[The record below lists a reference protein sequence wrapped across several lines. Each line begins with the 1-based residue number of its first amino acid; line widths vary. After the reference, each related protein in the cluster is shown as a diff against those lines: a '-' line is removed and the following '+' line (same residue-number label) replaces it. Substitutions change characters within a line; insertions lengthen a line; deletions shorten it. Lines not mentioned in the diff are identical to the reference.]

1 MTKRM
6 GALLLT
12 LLLTVS
18 LALTACSSKQEPK
31 EALKTAA
38 ANASKLTSYEM
49 SSNFTINELSYKP
62 ADESQQDPTMTQF
75 MSMLKD
81 AQFNVTGV
89 YQSEPMQT
97 EMTVSLELKGD
108 MGMTFTIPMVMTAE
122 KLYVKVPSIPF
133 FPIPETVVGKFLEL
147 DLKELAEQEGTEWN
161 PDAMDAAKT
170 QKLSNEVM
178 DAVLGEYDQDKFF
191 KNVDVKDAQLPE
203 GVDAKQV
210 VQFSVNNDN
219 VKEAVTVLVTKA
231 LPKVLDILSK
241 EEYRDMLQ
249 LDQADI
255 DQAKEDLNITE
266 ADQTEMSKDLDQLK
280 ETLTIN
286 KFNID
291 FALDKQDFPVYQK
304 IAADLLIKPVDTKDE
319 VKLAFTGSNTYTK
332 INEKAAFKINIP
344 TGENVITMQEF
355 EELMN
360 SSYGY

>member
-18 LALTACSSKQEPK
+18 MALTACSSKQEPK

-49 SSNFTINELSYKP
+49 SSNFTINELSYKA
-62 ADESQQDPTMTQF
+62 ADESQQDPTMSQF

-81 AQFNVTGV
+81 AQLNVTGV

-97 EMTVSLELKGD
+97 EMTVGIELKGD

-161 PDAMDAAKT
+161 PNAMDAAKT

-178 DAVLGEYDQDKFF
+178 DAVLSEYDQDKFF
-191 KNVDVKDAQLPE
+191 KNLDVKDAQLPE
-203 GVDAKQV
+203 GLDAKQV
-210 VQFSVNNDN
+210 IQFSVNNDN

-231 LPKVLDILSK
+231 LPKVLDIISK

-249 LDQADI
+249 MSQEDI
-255 DQAKEDLNITE
+255 NKAKEDLKITE
-266 ADQTEMSKDLDQLK
+266 ADQAEMAKDLDQLK
-280 ETLTIN
+280 DTLTIN
-286 KFNID
+286 QFHID
-291 FALDKQDFPVYQK
+291 FALDKKDFPVYQK
-304 IAADLLIKPVDTKDE
+304 LVADLLIKQPDTKDE

-332 INEKAAFKINIP
+332 INEKPAFKINIP
-344 TGENVITMQEF
+344 TGEDVITMEQF

-360 SSYGY
+360 ASYGY

>member
-1 MTKRM
+1 MKKRM

-12 LLLTVS
+12 MLLTVS
-18 LALTACSSKQEPK
+18 MALTACGTKQEPK

-38 ANASKLTSYEM
+38 SNASKLTSYEM
-49 SSNFTINELSYKP
+49 SSNFTINDLSYKP
-62 ADESQQDPTMTQF
+62 GAESQGDPTMTQF

-81 AQFNVTGV
+81 AQLNVTGV

-97 EMTVSLELKGD
+97 EMTLGIELKGD
-108 MGMTFTIPMVMTAE
+108 MGMTFNIPMVMTAE
-122 KLYVKVPSIPF
+122 KLYVKVPNVPF
-133 FPIPETVVGKFLEL
+133 FPIPETIVNKFVEI
-147 DLKELAEQEGTEWN
+147 DLKELAEQEGTEFN
-161 PDAMDAAKT
+161 PQAMDAAKT

-178 DAVLGEYDQDKFF
+178 DAVLGEYDQEKFF
-191 KNVDVKDAQLPE
+191 KNIAVKDAALPE
-203 GVDAKQV
+203 EVDAKQV
-210 VQFSVNNDN
+210 VQFSVTNDN

-231 LPKVLDILSK
+231 LPKVMDIVSK
-241 EEYRDMLQ
+241 EEYREMLQ
-249 LDQADI
+249 LSQEDI
-255 DQAKEDLNITE
+255 DRAKEDLNITE
-266 ADQTEMSKDLDQLK
+266 ADQAEMSKDLDKLK

-304 IAADLLIKPVDTKDE
+304 MDADLLIKQPDTKDE

-332 INEKAAFKINIP
+332 INEKPAFKINIP
-344 TGENVITMQEF
+344 TGDNVITMQEL

>member
-62 ADESQQDPTMTQF
+62 GDASQTDQSMTQF

-81 AQFNVTGV
+81 AQLNVTGV

-97 EMTVSLELKGD
+97 EMTVGIELKGD
-108 MGMTFTIPMVMTAE
+108 MGMTFNIPMVMTKE
-122 KLYVKVPSIPF
+122 KMYIKVPNIPF
-133 FPIPETVVGKFLEL
+133 FPIPENMVGKFIEF
-147 DLKELAEQEGTEWN
+147 DLKKLAEQEGTEFN
-161 PDAMDAAKT
+161 PDALDAAKT
-170 QKLSNEVM
+170 QKLSNEIM
-178 DAVLGEYDQDKFF
+178 DAVLGEYDESKFF
-191 KNVDVKDAQLPE
+191 KNLDTKDAKLPE

-231 LPKVLDILSK
+231 LPKVMDIVSK

-249 LDQADI
+249 LSQADI
-255 DQAKEDLNITE
+255 DKAKEDLKISE
-266 ADQTEMSKDLDQLK
+266 ADQAEMTKDLDKLK
-280 ETLTIN
+280 NVLTIN
-286 KFNID
+286 TFNID
-291 FALDKQDFPVYQK
+291 FALDKNDFPVYQK
-304 IAADLLIKPVDTKDE
+304 MVADMLIKPEDTKDE
-319 VKLAFTGSNTYTK
+319 MKLAFTGSNTYTK
-332 INEKAAFKINIP
+332 INEKPEFKINIP
-344 TGENVITMQEF
+344 TGDDVITMEEF
-355 EELMN
+355 EQLMN

>member
-161 PDAMDAAKT
+161 PDAMDTAKT

-178 DAVLGEYDQDKFF
+178 DAVLSEYDQDKFF

-210 VQFSVNNDN
+210 VQFSVTNDN
-219 VKEAVTVLVTKA
+219 VSEAVKVMITKA
-231 LPKVLDILSK
+231 LPKAIDIVAK

-249 LDQADI
+249 LNQTDI
-255 DQAKEDLNITE
+255 DQAKADLKSVAEDKE
-266 ADQTEMSKDLDQLK
+266 EMSRIDRIN
-280 ETLTIN
+280 EVLTIN

>member
-18 LALTACSSKQEPK
+18 MALTACSSKQEPK

-62 ADESQQDPTMTQF
+62 GDASQTDPTMTQF

-81 AQFNVTGV
+81 AQLNVTGV

-97 EMTVSLELKGD
+97 EMTLGIELKGD
-108 MGMTFTIPMVMTAE
+108 MGMTFNIPMVMTAE
-122 KLYVKVPSIPF
+122 KLYVKVPNIPF
-133 FPIPETVVGKFLEL
+133 FPIPENVVNKFLEL

-178 DAVLGEYDQDKFF
+178 DAVLSEYDQAKFF
-191 KNVDVKDAQLPE
+191 KNLDTKDAKLPE

-231 LPKVLDILSK
+231 MPKVLDILSK
-241 EEYRDMLQ
+241 EEYREMLQ
-249 LDQADI
+249 MDQADI
-255 DQAKEDLNITE
+255 DKAKEDLKITE
-266 ADQTEMSKDLDQLK
+266 ADQAEMAKDLDKLK
-280 ETLTIN
+280 DVLTIN
-286 KFNID
+286 QFNID
-291 FALDKQDFPVYQK
+291 FALDKNDFPVYQK
-304 IAADLLIKPVDTKDE
+304 MVADVLIKPEGTKDE

-344 TGENVITMQEF
+344 TGDDVITMQEF

-360 SSYGY
+360 TSYGY